1 MREIT
6 VNASVDEIKSVTD
19 FVNSQ
24 LAELGCTERIRIQ
37 VDIAIDEIFGN
48 IVRYAYNPEHGSA
61 TVRVDVEEDPL
72 SVIVAFIDK
81 GIPFDPLRSKEPDV
95 TLQAK
100 ERPIGGLGLFIVKK
114 TMDGISYDYKDGQNI
129 LTIRKRI

>member
-48 IVRYAYNPEHGSA
+48 IVRYGSA

-72 SVIVAFIDK
+72 SVIVAFIDR